1 MYDVS
6 RNIKITI
13 GHNAMSSAPRG
24 IIFNITFF
32 FYRLIWL
39 LLFAVAL
46 GGLLYLVIEQILLF
60 TTYPKSVNIE
70 IASPEKMLFPAVTV
84 CNQNTLR

>member
-13 GHNAMSSAPRG
+13 GHNAMSSAPKG

-32 FYRLIWL
+32 FFLQID
-39 LLFAVAL
+39 
-46 GGLLYLVIEQILLF
+46 LVTPIRR
-60 TTYPKSVNIE
+60 
-70 IASPEKMLFPAVTV
+70 SPWWTPIFSD
-84 CNQNTLR
+84 